1 LGEKL
6 FVVINPFSGKG
17 RGGALKPSVL
27 AAFGAGGELEHAE
40 TRSAGDEARLAQDA
54 VARGFKTIVAVG
66 GDGTWSNVGDAIL
79 KAGKPDV
86 ALGLVAAGTGCDLAK
101 SFGIPARDVAASARV
116 VREGRTLRIDAGR
129 IEGRHFL
136 NVAGFGYD
144 VAVIEDSWKVRWLKG
159 DLVYLYCALRQLHRF
174 PGFPVEI
181 EVDGRA
187 LGRRELLMLIV
198 ANGRIFGGGFQ
209 IAPAASLEDGLLDG
223 MAFGNMGL
231 LRRLKI
237 LVGLLRG
244 THAASPDVA
253 ASRASRYLFRFAA
266 PPAYEVDGEWTKA
279 KSAELLL
286 EVVPRALA
294 LRVPA

>member
-17 RGGALKPSVL
+17 RGRALMQPVL
-27 AAFGAGGELEHAE
+27 AAFAAGGAVEHALTE
-40 TRSAGDEARLAQDA
+40 RAGDEARLAREA

-66 GDGTWSNVGDAIL
+66 GDGTWSNVGDAIVTSG
-79 KAGKPDV
+79 ADV

-101 SFGIPARDVAASARV
+101 SLGIPARDVPQAARV
-116 VREGRTLRIDAGR
+116 VREGRTAKIDVGR

-144 VAVIEDSWKVRWLKG
+144 IAVIEDSWSVRWLKG

-174 PGFPVEI
+174 PGFPVEL
-181 EVDGRA
+181 EVDGRP

-198 ANGRIFGGGFQ
+198 ANARVFGGGFQ
-209 IAPAASLEDGLLDG
+209 IAPRASLDDGLLDG

-231 LRRLKI
+231 LRRLAI

-244 THAASPDVA
+244 THEASADVTA
-253 ASRASRYLFRFAA
+253 FRASRYVLRFEA
-266 PPAYEVDGEWTKA
+266 PPAYEVDGEWTRA
-279 KSAELLL
+279 RSAELAL
-286 EVVPRALA
+286 EVVPRALGV
-294 LRVPA
+294 RVPA

>member
-66 GDGTWSNVGDAIL
+66 GDGTWSNVADAIL

-144 VAVIEDSWKVRWLKG
+144 VAVIEDSWTVRWLKG

-209 IAPAASLEDGLLDG
+209 IAPKASLEDGLLDG

>member
-1 LGEKL
+1 LSEKL

-17 RGGALKPSVL
+17 RGRALTEPVL
-27 AAFGAGGELEHAE
+27 AALGAGGPVEHAE
-40 TRSAGDEARLAQDA
+40 SQQAGDEARLAREA

-66 GDGTWSNVGDAIL
+66 GDGTWSNVGNAIL
-79 KAGKPDV
+79 ASGASDV

-101 SFGIPARDVAASARV
+101 SFGIPARDVPACARI
-116 VREGRTLRIDAGR
+116 VREGRTVRIDVGR

-144 VAVIEDSWKVRWLKG
+144 IAVIEDSWSVRWLKG

-198 ANGRIFGGGFQ
+198 ANGRVFGGGFR
-209 IAPAASLEDGLLDG
+209 IAPKASLEDGLLDG

-231 LRRLKI
+231 LRRLRI

-244 THAASPDVA
+244 THEGSPDVA
-253 ASRASRYLFRFAA
+253 ASRAARYLFRFAA

-279 KSAELLL
+279 QSSELLV
-286 EVVPRALA
+286 EVVPRALS